1 MATTAA
7 PLSIPYAGP
16 NDAPD
21 VPYWQQRQAERVHAL
36 VAALDVAQPRQVNAS
51 NVDIVS
57 SNFTK
62 IEQFSAVSLV
72 AGRWYRVR
80 YQAQTMSAATNQPV
94 AFQLVSSA
102 TSDSTSAGT
111 SLDGD
116 KTFWSAPL
124 VASALTVDAWFSWQ
138 AATTATV
145 NLKLL
150 AAKAGTTTVGL
161 SRRSIWLED
170 LGA

>member
-1 MATTAA
+1 LAQTTALA
-7 PLSIPYAGP
+7 IPYAGP

-21 VPYWQQRQAERVHAL
+21 VPYWMQRQAERTEALL
-36 VAALDVAQPRQVNAS
+36 VAVDTAQPRQVNAA
-51 NVDIVS
+51 NIDVTS
-57 SNFTK
+57 SSFAK
-62 IEQFSAVSLV
+62 LEQFSSVSLV

-80 YQAQTMSAATNQPV
+80 YQVQTMSSAANMPI

-102 TSDSTSAGT
+102 TSDSTAAGT

-116 KTFWSAPL
+116 KTFWTAPA
-124 VASALTVDAWFSWQ
+124 VASASTKDVWFSWQ
-138 AATTATV
+138 AASSATV

-150 AAKAGTTTVGL
+150 AAKAGTTTV
-161 SRRSIWLED
+161 SVSKRSIWLED